1 MTSDEVIKDTLDITV
16 DEPITEKS
24 SLDPIPTDDCFPTG
38 IDLLNLTLSGSCYG
52 GFRKGSV
59 IELMAESGVGKTLF
73 ALNLMK
79 TAIEE
84 DGDRF
89 SNYRFIYIDKES
101 GCNFTLSSKVRERI
115 EIYDASNSNG
125 NLATIERT
133 FNSILNWL
141 DGDKPCVIVLDSLN
155 AFVSEAIMDSIEK
168 NQKIVADNKT
178 ADLNEARMASVA
190 QASSKYMPLICEK
203 LKKTKSMLIL
213 ISQFRDNMTASASP
227 YQSFMD
233 QRRVSGGR
241 AIKYF
246 GDYRICFRQ
255 GKVLKKKAETGRELV
270 QAYEIHI
277 DTLKNRGTGVTGTI
291 NVPFRGTQL
300 QIGNVKSMFD
310 YLVETKQIE
319 QAGARYKADW
329 VADGKSMFE
338 ADFRRQ
344 FQTNPDLVKVLRE
357 KCAYIW
363 RVEQESLNDIF

>member
-1 MTSDEVIKDTLDITV
+1 MTENDLLKEVTT
-16 DEPITEKS
+16 ITEGSQEMS
-24 SLDPIPTDDCFPTG
+24 SLDPIPVEDCFPTG

-59 IELMAESGVGKTLF
+59 VELLAESGVGKTLF

-79 TAIEE
+79 TAIEA
-84 DGDRF
+84 GDRF
-89 SNYRFIYIDKES
+89 KDYRFIYLDKES
-101 GCNFTLSSKVRERI
+101 GCNFTLNDSVKSRI
-115 EIYDASNSNG
+115 EIYNALNSG
-125 NLATIERT
+125 ENLSTIERT
-133 FNSILNWL
+133 FTSILNWL
-141 DGDKPCVIVLDSLN
+141 DDSKPCVIALDSLN

-178 ADLNEARMASVA
+178 TDLNEARMASVA
-190 QASSKYMPLICEK
+190 QASSKYMPLISEK
-203 LKKTKSMLIL
+203 LKKTKSVLIL
-213 ISQFRDNMTASASP
+213 ISQFRDNMTPTASP

-255 GKVLKKKAETGRELV
+255 GRVMKKKAETGRELV
-270 QAYEIHI
+270 QAYEINI

-319 QAGARYKADW
+319 QAGARYKASW
-329 VADGKSMFE
+329 VADGKSLYE
-338 ADFRRQ
+338 ADFRKQ
-344 FQTNPDLVKVLRE
+344 FQNNPELVNTMRE
-357 KCAYIW
+357 KCTDIW
-363 RVEQESLNDIF
+363 RREQESLNDIF